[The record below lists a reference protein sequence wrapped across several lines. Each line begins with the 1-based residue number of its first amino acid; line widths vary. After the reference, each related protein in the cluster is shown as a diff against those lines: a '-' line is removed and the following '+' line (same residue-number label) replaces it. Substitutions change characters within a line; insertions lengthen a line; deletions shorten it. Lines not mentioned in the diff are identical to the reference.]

1 MILSALL
8 ATLEYWDRA
17 GIWSFSL
24 PVLSQLFGESGD
36 TLNKSLSRHQRT
48 GMIER
53 IARGLYINPRARSL
67 PPDVLSALPAFLRP
81 WDLNYLS
88 LESALSEAGWLSQ
101 LPSQL
106 TLMTTGRSQ
115 TFHTPYGTLEFTHTA
130 RHIDT
135 LRDDLVFDARRKMY
149 VAKPE
154 RALKDLRRAGR
165 NVDLV
170 QIPSQSPHSDH
181 AISHPY

>member
-8 ATLEYWDRA
+8 VTLERWDRV

-24 PVLSQLFGESGD
+24 PVLSQLFRESGD

-53 IARGLYINPRARSL
+53 ISRGLYINPRARPL
-67 PPDVLSALPAFLRP
+67 PPTCFSALPPFLRP

-101 LPSQL
+101 LPSRL

-115 TFHTPYGTLEFTHTA
+115 TFRTPYGTIDFTHTA
-130 RHIDT
+130 RPIDA
-135 LRDDLVFDARRKMY
+135 LRDDLVFDDRRKLY

-154 RALKDLRRAGR
+154 RALRDLRRAGR
-165 NVDLV
+165 NVDLAQV
-170 QIPSQSPHSDH
+170 PLQTPHSNH
-181 AISHPY
+181 ALSHPY